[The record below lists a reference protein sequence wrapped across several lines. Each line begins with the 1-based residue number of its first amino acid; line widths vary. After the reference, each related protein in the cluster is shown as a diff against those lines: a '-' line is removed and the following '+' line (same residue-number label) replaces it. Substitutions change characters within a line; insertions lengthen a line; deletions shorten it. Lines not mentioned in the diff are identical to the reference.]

1 MDERIEKL
9 LKAAPPLREE
19 DLTKIN
25 ALYPA
30 YLFRRRRTREIWTSC
45 CGRKERLSE
54 YSGLMYE
61 EHQPEITKKMR
72 YYGGCGGFYPSSA
85 PRVQEKVQCPYC
97 GKEAVLKEVSRC
109 GNGDNLFSFRRVIV
123 LRWYRKA
130 LWAMGYNTEKGYDP
144 KMERLTGK
152 PAAKLTHIWRFTP
165 GRVQYAERDWYNEHG
180 NWYGYREIDTTH
192 LKSGWKCPDGF
203 PYCAKWGK
211 SYDMICTEEL
221 DKSPWRYCNQNHY
234 LEGCGF
240 AMRFLA
246 LCTGYPMQV
255 EMLLKDGLTEI
266 VDDMVVK
273 GKLNAKVLNWNQP
286 NVLQSFGVPKDVLQD
301 WLISGG
307 NLKLLTA
314 WKALNKEKIH
324 AELQDL
330 NVLYVMRPQQF
341 EKTAEN
347 MKRHGIS
354 GKKMLNYLQKEYEA
368 SEKRYNVQELW
379 NDYIYAAERIGYDMK
394 NPVFLI
400 PRDLSTA
407 HDKATET
414 IQKLESENN
423 AMCQKISDLESRP
436 VEVAVQ
442 RDEKAIKDAAL
453 EAKKKADA
461 EWSKK
466 VEKAKADLNQKTA
479 QNEKLEKDIA
489 DLLEKLKK
497 AEAAG
502 ASAEEAEALKEKVSA
517 LEKKLKT
524 SDADMTRAKL
534 LFSQLQEVYRK
545 LGDAIDAISDA
556 EAAEKVRAAVKT
568 LLQNWLA

>member
-1 MDERIEKL
+1 MMDERIEKL

-85 PRVQEKVQCPYC
+85 PRVQEKVRCPYC
-97 GKEAVLKEVSRC
+97 GKEAVLKEVGWC

-123 LRWYRKA
+123 LRWYREA

-144 KMERLTGK
+144 QMERLTGK
-152 PAAKLTHIWRFTP
+152 PAARLTHIWRFTP
-165 GRVQYAERDWYNEHG
+165 GRVQYAERDWRYAYA
-180 NWYGYREIDTTH
+180 NWRGYREIDTTH
-192 LKSGWKCPDGF
+192 LKSGWKCPEGF

-211 SYDMICTEEL
+211 SYDMICTDEL
-221 DKSPWRYCNQNHY
+221 DKSPWRYCNQHHY
-234 LEGCGF
+234 LDTANGY

-255 EMLLKDGLTEI
+255 EMLLKAGLTEI

-273 GKLNAKVLNWNQP
+273 GKLNAKVLNWNQS

-330 NVLYVMRPQQF
+330 NVLYAMRPQQF

-347 MKRHGIS
+347 MKRHGVS

-394 NPVFLI
+394 NPVFLL
-400 PRDLSTA
+400 PRDLSKA
-407 HDKATET
+407 HDKATGAYAALKKDIKNAEYRENRL
-414 IQKLESENN
+414 QKLTKKYTFWSDRWLIRPPATAEEIVNEGKALKHCVGGYADRHIKGWVTILFLRDRQKPGRPLVTIEMDKNRIVQIHGWDDERTACPENPN
-423 AMCQKISDLESRP
+423 KISPKTIYKEFLNGWLDW
-436 VEVAVQ
+436 
-442 RDEKAIKDAAL
+442 L
-453 EAKKKADA
+453 EAGSKRKKGYPVMMK
-461 EWSKK
+461 E
-466 VEKAKADLNQKTA
+466 EK
-479 QNEKLEKDIA
+479 
-489 DLLEKLKK
+489 
-497 AEAAG
+497 
-502 ASAEEAEALKEKVSA
+502 SA
-517 LEKKLKT
+517 
-524 SDADMTRAKL
+524 
-534 LFSQLQEVYRK
+534 
-545 LGDAIDAISDA
+545 
-556 EAAEKVRAAVKT
+556 
-568 LLQNWLA
+568 